1 MSTATTSPPHNS
13 RITPPTATNNHVE
26 RPPPTTAA
34 PEIRPPIL
42 SNHNDKAYAG
52 AKWCKRHGWCNHA
65 TTQCRGMQRSKG
77 SVARLRCLACKSL
90 DHVYRDCPHKKK
102 SLVCDNCLGPH
113 LFEDCQKPFDP
124 DVYFP
129 TRRAR
134 IAKYPKKEEPET
146 VPPAAVVGCLFTRNS
161 QNLRADQYLRL
172 LESAPG
178 YLSLTFM
185 SDAEGVRIGY
195 GSELEA
201 ENASAALQEMVKKQ
215 PGLQLQCARLQGP
228 AARSAPSTPSSG
240 LTTPSSATSS
250 NTTPWRTELQALD
263 TKLTGEMTVLRTK
276 QEDLSRTVSTI
287 QNVQT
292 QDSSTLRLVSIRMGV
307 TPPDPNIP
315 HEVALARAG
324 SHRRPNS
331 LLPEPVAVRPE
342 GPATATPMEGIV
354 SDTGKRKS
362 PTEDASLRTRWLLC
376 EPGGLP
382 LHENEWCHRRVHLI
396 AQRSEHSWY
405 MTLVDENDTPEGD
418 PCTVKSPIIATTE
431 EEADSLLAQKIARV
445 RTTSTS

>member
-1 MSTATTSPPHNS
+1 MKIAKNLL
-13 RITPPTATNNHVE
+13 
-26 RPPPTTAA
+26 
-34 PEIRPPIL
+34 IRTCTFL
-42 SNHNDKAYAG
+42 RG
-52 AKWCKRHGWCNHA
+52 EHA
-65 TTQCRGMQRSKG
+65 LRSI
-77 SVARLRCLACKSL
+77 
-90 DHVYRDCPHKKK
+90 PKKK
-102 SLVCDNCLGPH
+102 
-113 LFEDCQKPFDP
+113 K
-124 DVYFP
+124 
-129 TRRAR
+129 
-134 IAKYPKKEEPET
+134 PET

-161 QNLRADQYLRL
+161 QNLRADQYLPL
-172 LESAPG
+172 LESAPE

-240 LTTPSSATSS
+240 LSTPSSATSS
-250 NTTPWRTELQALD
+250 STTPRRTELQALD

-287 QNVQT
+287 QSVQT

-307 TPPDPNIP
+307 TPPDPKIP

-324 SHRRPNS
+324 SHGRPNS
-331 LLPEPVAVRPE
+331 LLPEPAAVRTR
-342 GPATATPMEGIV
+342 GPATTVAATPMEGVV

-362 PTEDASLRTRWLLC
+362 PTEDVSPRTRWLLC
-376 EPGGLP
+376 ETGRLP
-382 LHENEWCHRRVHLI
+382 LHEAQWCHRRVHLL
-396 AQRSEHSWY
+396 AQKSEHVWY

-418 PCTVKSPIIATTE
+418 PFTVKSRVIATTE
-431 EEADSLLAQKIARV
+431 EEADALLAQKIARV